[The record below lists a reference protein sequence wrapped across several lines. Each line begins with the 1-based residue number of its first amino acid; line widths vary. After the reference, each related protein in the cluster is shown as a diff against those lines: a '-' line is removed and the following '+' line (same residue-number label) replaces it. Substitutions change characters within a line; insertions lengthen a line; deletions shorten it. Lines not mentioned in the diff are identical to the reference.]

1 MNLKYQKLLTDV
13 IKNQIIV
20 LGPAISL
27 AKARNVK
34 GLTVSE
40 DGTVT
45 AISGNP
51 RELIQQ
57 LIDQFMD
64 ISALIVK
71 KTIEPIL
78 SGYTDL
84 IPSNPNSQ
92 TLKIPTMNNIPLS
105 PPSQVPNESLNN
117 TGKSGNEP

>member
-1 MNLKYQKLLTDV
+1 MQQTDQRYQKLLTEV
-13 IKNQIIV
+13 IKKEILV

-45 AISGNP
+45 TISGNP
-51 RELIQQ
+51 QELIQQ
-57 LIDQFMD
+57 LINQFMELSD
-64 ISALIVK
+64 LIVK

-78 SGYTDL
+78 ANYPDL
-84 IPSNPNSQ
+84 ISSIQTNPTQIREIGHAGSFPSFLLQ
-92 TLKIPTMNNIPLS
+92 PLF
-105 PPSQVPNESLNN
+105 L
-117 TGKSGNEP
+117 